1 MRNFVIAAAVV
12 LIVAAG
18 VVLNSVRINAVC
30 AELDTLLDA
39 GDYRAAFEKW
49 EANRP
54 YLEFF
59 IRDGEIDGADLHLRE
74 LLRANERGD
83 RDGEQEH
90 LVGLHD
96 ALREIINYETVS
108 FRSIFKLI
116 RVDNR
121 DIKV

>member
-1 MRNFVIAAAVV
+1 MGGKPPV
-12 LIVAAG
+12 
-18 VVLNSVRINAVC
+18 
-30 AELDTLLDA
+30 
-39 GDYRAAFEKW
+39 
-49 EANRP
+49 
-54 YLEFF
+54 F

>member
-1 MRNFVIAAAVV
+1 MRNFAAAALAVLLVAFTVV
-12 LIVAAG
+12 F
-18 VVLNSVRINAVC
+18 NSVRIRGIC
-30 AELDTLLDA
+30 FEMDSLLEA

-49 EANRP
+49 EEYRTYMA
-54 YLEFF
+54 FF
-59 IRDGEIDGADLHLRE
+59 IRDGEIDGADLHIRE
-74 LLRANERGD
+74 LLRASERGD

-96 ALREIINYETVS
+96 ALREIINCETVS
-108 FRSIFKLI
+108 FGSIFRLI

>member
-18 VVLNSVRINAVC
+18 VVLNSVRINAIC

-74 LLRANERGD
+74 LLRAN
-83 RDGEQEH
+83 GEQEH